1 MQPSSIASS
10 SFIWQISLSTSKS
23 SIPNW
28 LELIL
33 SQLLRVLLE
42 EKLGFEVAFLTGFDV
57 DVTVVGFRVGS
68 KKLAKSIG
76 FGGTWFS
83 SKEEN

>member
-1 MQPSSIASS
+1 M
-10 SFIWQISLSTSKS
+10 
-23 SIPNW
+23 PNW

-33 SQLLRVLLE
+33 SQLLKVLLE
-42 EKLGFEVAFLTGFDV
+42 EKIGFEVVFLTVFDI

-68 KKLAKSIG
+68 KLAKSIG

-83 SKEEN
+83 SKRDN